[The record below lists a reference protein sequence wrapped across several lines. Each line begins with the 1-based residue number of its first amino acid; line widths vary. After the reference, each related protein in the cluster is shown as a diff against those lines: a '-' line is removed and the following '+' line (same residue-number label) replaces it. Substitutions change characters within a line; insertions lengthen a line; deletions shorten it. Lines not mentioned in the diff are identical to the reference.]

1 MGEASAENGPLS
13 VELDAAPI
21 TLTAAQ
27 AGTLH
32 LSAVFMPTE
41 PADSQVVLE
50 LGVVTLAQYATAV
63 IPFDPSSTIFGGA
76 YEVILVAHHV
86 APDGSLLGVE
96 QIIRDLNYR
105 STDLNTDQRLNNWD
119 VSIAIDRVMNG
130 QMSVPRAVEVIE
142 DVLSNGTP

>member
-1 MGEASAENGPLS
+1 MTGDVSPLS

-27 AGTLH
+27 AGTIN
-32 LSAVFMPTE
+32 LSAIYMPQD
-41 PADSQVVLE
+41 PADTQVE
-50 LGVVTLAQYATAV
+50 IQLGMVTLAQYASAV

-76 YEVILVAHHV
+76 YEVILVAYHV
-86 APDGSLLGVE
+86 APDGSLLGAE
-96 QIIRDLNYR
+96 QLIRVLNYR
-105 STDLNTDQRLNNWD
+105 STDLNIDQRLNNWD

-130 QMSVPRAVEVIE
+130 QMTVRRAVEVIE